1 MNTTQPCTAIAA
13 KVMQLVVQEWIS
25 NQLLT
30 RIPDQT
36 ICYYRQHP
44 AWYSPEYLT
53 RLSVVTDSTLPDI
66 HQNTWPDYLLLQ
78 TAPCLIFTRIL
89 VTRLSVVTDSTLP
102 DINQNTWPDYLL
114 LQTAPCLISS
124 EYLTRLSVITDSTLP
139 DIHQNTWPDYLLLQT
154 APCPIFTKFLVQIYC
169 NAIFFYYYYF

>member
-1 MNTTQPCTAIAA
+1 MNTTRPCTAIAA
-13 KVMQLVVQEWIS
+13 KVMQLGMNIKPTTYQNTWPDY
-25 NQLLT
+25 LLLQTAPCLIFT

-53 RLSVVTDSTLPDI
+53 RLSVITDSTLPGI

-78 TAPCLIFTRIL
+78 TAPCLIFTRI
-89 VTRLSVVTDSTLP
+89 P
-102 DINQNTWPDYLL
+102 D
-114 LQTAPCLISS
+114 QTICYYRQHPAWYSP
-124 EYLTRLSVITDSTLP
+124 EYLTRLSAITDSTLP

-154 APCPIFTKFLVQIYC
+154 APCPIFTRILVQIYC
-169 NAIFFYYYYF
+169 NAIFFYYYFFKL